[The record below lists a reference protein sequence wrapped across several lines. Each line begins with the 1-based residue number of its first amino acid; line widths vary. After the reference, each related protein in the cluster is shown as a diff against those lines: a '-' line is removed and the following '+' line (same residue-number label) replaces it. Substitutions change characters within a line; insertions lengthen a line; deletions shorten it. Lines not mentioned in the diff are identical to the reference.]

1 MTKADIYTIL
11 DKNIQAHRTNMKILI
26 GLGIAMLIAAVFIYL
41 YMPDPG
47 FILYLFGGMGIIFPA
62 GGAYSLISNN
72 MEKQTAQLKSILDH
86 QPTHLVWAYTLRR
99 TNRGATSSYVIMN
112 FKDGSKFEIEE
123 AAIPDKDC
131 GALVN
136 ALSVINPDMHL
147 GYSED
152 LEKKFK
158 AKQL

>member
-1 MTKADIYTIL
+1 MTKQDIYAIL

-26 GLGIAMLIAAVFIYL
+26 GLGIAMLIADVFIYL
-41 YMPDPG
+41 YMTDPG
-47 FILYLFGGMGIIFPA
+47 FILYLFGGMGILFPI
-62 GGAYSLISNN
+62 GGAYSLLSRN
-72 MEKQTAQLKSILDH
+72 MEKQTAQLKNVLDH
-86 QPTHLVWAYTLRR
+86 QPSQLVWGYTLRR
-99 TNRGATSSYVIMN
+99 NSRSETNSYVVMN

-147 GYSED
+147 GYSEE
-152 LEKKFK
+152 LERKFK